1 MTVFVIQ
8 DTDGRYLN
16 REAQWNDAESTVAVF
31 YSPHKDIAL
40 NQLLEVNAQDVLLRA
55 QVVACPS
62 NAKGRPVITVDT
74 VVNNAEGA
82 TAATTA
88 SITESITENITES
101 ITENTDT
108 KPAAEAET
116 DATTSADAEE
126 QDPEE
131 MNDANAA

>member
-40 NQLLEVNAQDVLLRA
+40 NQLLEVNAHDVLLRA

-74 VVNNAEGA
+74 AVNNAA
-82 TAATTA
+82 SVTA
-88 SITESITENITES
+88 SITTS
-101 ITENTDT
+101 TDT
-108 KPAAEAET
+108 KPATGAET
-116 DATTSADAEE
+116 SAATNADADE
-126 QDPEE
+126 QYPKQI
-131 MNDANAA
+131 NDANAA

>member
-40 NQLLEVNAQDVLLRA
+40 NQLLEVNAHDVLLRA
-55 QVVACPS
+55 QLVACPS
-62 NAKGRPVITVDT
+62 NAKGRPLITVDT
-74 VVNNAEGA
+74 AVNNA
-82 TAATTA
+82 A
-88 SITESITENITES
+88 STTESAEA
-101 ITENTDT
+101 
-108 KPAAEAET
+108 KPAAGAEAG
-116 DATTSADAEE
+116 ATTSADAEE

-131 MNDANAA
+131 INDANAA

>member
-62 NAKGRPVITVDT
+62 NPKGRPVITVAAA
-74 VVNNAEGA
+74 VNN
-82 TAATTA
+82 TA
-88 SITESITENITES
+88 SAEAQS
-101 ITENTDT
+101 
-108 KPAAEAET
+108 AVEAET
-116 DATTSADAEE
+116 GTAINAEE

-131 MNDANAA
+131 INDANAA

>member
-8 DTDGRYLN
+8 DTDGRFLN
-16 REAQWNDAESTVAVF
+16 REAQWNDAESTVPVF

-62 NAKGRPVITVDT
+62 NAKGRPVITEDT
-74 VVNNAEGA
+74 AVNNAANA
-82 TAATTA
+82 TENAAATTTA
-88 SITESITENITES
+88 GITEN

-108 KPAAEAET
+108 KPAAGAET
-116 DATTSADAEE
+116 DATTGADAEE

-131 MNDANAA
+131 INDANAA

>member
-16 REAQWNDAESTVAVF
+16 REAQWNDAKSTVAVF

-62 NAKGRPVITVDT
+62 NAKGRPVMAVDAA
-74 VVNNAEGA
+74 VNNAESA

-88 SITESITENITES
+88 SITESITES
-101 ITENTDT
+101 TDT

-116 DATTSADAEE
+116 GATTSADAEE

-131 MNDANAA
+131 INDANAA